1 MKKLSLCVVVSL
13 MCYTLTF
20 AQEKTKS
27 EPYKNWEIGISA
39 GVANF
44 AGEYNMYKEA
54 RFNHFNHWKSDMD
67 FGFGALVKKNFS
79 HVFALELGWNY
90 TNLTGSWKA
99 DNSPIDN
106 FKTEVNELDL
116 NTVWN
121 LNNLFSKNKFDR
133 KIYWYAKLGIGAAH
147 VKEKVGVTP
156 QYGDYWKLPVIPLG
170 TGVAFRLNDNIK
182 LNIGTQWS
190 WVNTDRLDGRR
201 EVIGGNPPNVKTG
214 NTENDIFGTKL
225 YTSAG
230 ISYTFGKK
238 KKPEPVVVVPVS
250 EPVTVVKPEP
260 KPEPVPVPEPVAEVK
275 VVEPTVV
282 GNVYK
287 LYFGLNFGFD
297 KWDLNS
303 KSSSELDRLVKD
315 MTENPDVDVE
325 IKSYTDS
332 RGSATYNMTLSEKRG
347 KSVSDYLVK
356 KGISASRIKSQAFG
370 ETQLVN
376 KCADGVPCTKEEHAA
391 NRRSE
396 ATLVV
401 WKKK

>member
-1 MKKLSLCVVVSL
+1 MKKLSLCVVASL
-13 MCYTLTF
+13 MCCTLTF
-20 AQEKTKS
+20 AQEKTKP

-90 TNLTGSWKA
+90 TNLTGSWKF
-99 DNSPIDN
+99 DSRPMDN

-121 LNNLFSKNKFDR
+121 LTNLFSNKKFDR
-133 KIYWYAKLGIGAAH
+133 KIYWYAKLGVGAAH
-147 VKEKVGVTP
+147 VREKVGFTP
-156 QYGDYWKLPVIPLG
+156 QYGDYWKLPAIPLG
-170 TGVAFRLNDNIK
+170 TGVAFRLNDNLK

-190 WVNTDRLDGRR
+190 WINTDRLDGRK
-201 EVIGGNPPNVKTG
+201 EVMGGDPPNVKLG
-214 NTENDIFGTKL
+214 NTENDIMGTKL
-225 YTSAG
+225 YTHVG

-250 EPVTVVKPEP
+250 EPVTEIKPVP
-260 KPEPVPVPEPVAEVK
+260 KPEPVPEPVPEVKEV
-275 VVEPTVV
+275 VPTVV

-297 KWDLNS
+297 KWDLNNQ
-303 KSSSELDRLVKD
+303 SSSELDRLVKD
-315 MTENPDVDVE
+315 MTDNPNVDVE
-325 IKSYTDS
+325 IKSHTDS
-332 RGSATYNMTLSEKRG
+332 RGPAAYNMTLSEKRG

-356 KGISASRIKSQAFG
+356 KGISASRINSFAFG

-376 KCADGVPCTKEEHAA
+376 KCADGVPCTKAEHAA

-396 ATLVV
+396 CTIVV
-401 WKKK
+401 LKKK